1 MEPDKHVGS
10 LVETIFSAL
19 FSTIFLLLYI
29 KPDLLAIYQRGV
41 APIPMLSSSSAR
53 SLIFGLF
60 FFSLITL
67 AVCIVKLKKKQWST
81 HLIWA
86 SVVSELADAL
96 YFAYFMT
103 RWDALDKE
111 FVRYFRGDLATWA
124 LIAKAAVLC
133 FLALTVISIADD
145 LYKTYKH
152 KKIA

>member
-1 MEPDKHVGS
+1 MEPDKRVGS
-10 LVETIFSAL
+10 VVETIFSAL
-19 FSTIFLLLYI
+19 FSTIFLLLYL
-29 KPDLLAIYQRGV
+29 KPNLLAIYQRGI
-41 APIPMLSSSSAR
+41 APIPMLNPSSAR

-81 HLIWA
+81 HLIWT

-111 FVRYFRGDLATWA
+111 FISYFRNDLATWA

-133 FLALTVISIADD
+133 FLVLTVISIADD
-145 LYKTYKH
+145 LYKTYKQ

>member
-1 MEPDKHVGS
+1 MEPDKRVGS

-19 FSTIFLLLYI
+19 FSTIFLLLYL
-29 KPDLLAIYQRGV
+29 KPNLLAIYQRGI
-41 APIPMLSSSSAR
+41 APIPMLNPSSAR

-81 HLIWA
+81 HLIWT

-111 FVRYFRGDLATWA
+111 FISYFRNDLATWA

-133 FLALTVISIADD
+133 FLVLTVISIADD
-145 LYKTYKH
+145 LYKTYKQ